1 MPILSSI
8 IEKDIAID
16 LGTDTTILYVAG
28 IGIRLREP
36 TVVTID
42 RTTGR
47 VLKVGEDARKML
59 GRTPGN
65 LVSVHPIAAGVI
77 SDYDMTCEM
86 LREFIRRV
94 TSFSLF
100 RSRVLVCVPGSITG
114 VEERAIV
121 NAVIEA
127 GAKVSYAIVGE
138 GCHVGKNAVVGG
150 TPGSGSGREPRGR
163 SYDHRYRRRHNG
175 SGGRIAQRRG
185 GVGIHQNSG
194 RGV

>member
-94 TSFSLF
+94 TSLGAAA
-100 RSRVLVCVPGSITG
+100 PGISTAPTTISAEKHSSSTAST
-114 VEERAIV
+114 VE
-121 NAVIEA
+121 
-127 GAKVSYAIVGE
+127 
-138 GCHVGKNAVVGG
+138 
-150 TPGSGSGREPRGR
+150 
-163 SYDHRYRRRHNG
+163 
-175 SGGRIAQRRG
+175 
-185 GVGIHQNSG
+185 
-194 RGV
+194 